1 MLPDAPQG
9 LEHHGARYRQDWEG
23 KHEALDLP
31 PYCFWIRPGLEPSQ
45 ACAPEFGEDLR
56 RERRGSGAAYAPEHF
71 PGTLTFVWLPAVQG
85 VDEQIKE
92 PERLRDGNRGSGPPG
107 GCLRQTDRES
117 LEEAQKLLCM
127 AVWPSPE
134 RSANAKDGRLTR
146 GKPGRE
152 HCEVKSK
159 RLAKRGRPPL
169 STSPAPTGSPT
180 PRPPRFGRV
189 LGGVRARRPTGSW
202 LAKQRK
208 PLVP

>member
-1 MLPDAPQG
+1 MCSPTPCRASSTTGPVS
-9 LEHHGARYRQDWEG
+9 G
-23 KHEALDLP
+23 KSGKASMRRSTSRA
-31 PYCFWIRPGLEPSQ
+31 YCFWIRPGLEPSQ

-56 RERRGSGAAYAPEHF
+56 REGCASGATDAPEHL

-85 VDEQIKE
+85 VDEQIRE

-146 GKPGRE
+146 G
-152 HCEVKSK
+152 
-159 RLAKRGRPPL
+159 
-169 STSPAPTGSPT
+169 
-180 PRPPRFGRV
+180 
-189 LGGVRARRPTGSW
+189 
-202 LAKQRK
+202 
-208 PLVP
+208 

>member
-1 MLPDAPQG
+1 VLPDAPQG
-9 LEHHGARYRQDWEG
+9 FEHHGAGYRQYRECE
-23 KHEALDLP
+23 HEAIDLP
-31 PYCFWIRPGLEPSQ
+31 PHCFCIRPGLELSQ
-45 ACAPEFGEDLR
+45 ACIGEFGEDLR
-56 RERRGSGAAYAPEHF
+56 RERCGSGATDTPEHL

-146 GKPGRE
+146 G
-152 HCEVKSK
+152 
-159 RLAKRGRPPL
+159 
-169 STSPAPTGSPT
+169 
-180 PRPPRFGRV
+180 
-189 LGGVRARRPTGSW
+189 
-202 LAKQRK
+202 
-208 PLVP
+208 